1 MRRRKVFRAAL
12 VGTALVVAVVWT
24 AGANLVARR
33 LPVAAPIVVS
43 AAYIE
48 LADTVRRDET
58 LSHMFARH
66 NITGSELVSVLAAA
80 EGLNPRRIRPGQVF
94 GFRYIPKET
103 IPNRVTVRLGDD
115 RVLTVD
121 RDTAGV
127 WTGKSEEIVWTV
139 HVESVRGS
147 VESSLWLAMNE
158 LIPDSVLN
166 AGNREYMVS
175 DLADGVFGYVIDFNR
190 ESRPGDRFNVLYE
203 RLTSGLGDVRFGRIL
218 AAKVEANGRERSA
231 YVMTDE
237 RGRNVYYDEERRSL
251 RRAFK
256 LSPVQITR
264 ITSRFS
270 RSRLHP
276 VLNVRRPHPGVDY
289 AAAPGSRIMATG
301 SGTVTRAQRWGGYGI
316 MVSIRHPGSFETRY
330 AHMSRLASGIR
341 PGVHVEQG
349 QVIGYSG
356 STGLANGPHVHY
368 ELIKNGQQVDP
379 LRLQQDSGEPLLS
392 ERHAEFEAVK
402 AQFDLMLAG
411 SAVSV
416 AVAER
421 AP

>member
-231 YVMTDE
+231 YVMTTC
-237 RGRNVYYDEERRSL
+237 RRSTTG
-251 RRAFK
+251 RRHT
-256 LSPVQITR
+256 PDTP
-264 ITSRFS
+264 TS
-270 RSRLHP
+270 
-276 VLNVRRPHPGVDY
+276 VRRD
-289 AAAPGSRIMATG
+289 
-301 SGTVTRAQRWGGYGI
+301 
-316 MVSIRHPGSFETRY
+316 
-330 AHMSRLASGIR
+330 
-341 PGVHVEQG
+341 
-349 QVIGYSG
+349 
-356 STGLANGPHVHY
+356 
-368 ELIKNGQQVDP
+368 
-379 LRLQQDSGEPLLS
+379 
-392 ERHAEFEAVK
+392 
-402 AQFDLMLAG
+402 
-411 SAVSV
+411 
-416 AVAER
+416 
-421 AP
+421 